1 VMVIKYLT
9 ISQHDD
15 LYITLN
21 KTDHL
26 LIGHY
31 VKDNVQSFNVAFC
44 IKMQV
49 QEFYLH
55 YKKKLYFEPNTKMT
69 IFFQLHLIIIITK

>member
-1 VMVIKYLT
+1 MVIKYLT

-21 KTDHL
+21 KMNHL

-31 VKDNVQSFNVAFC
+31 VKDNVQSFNVAF
-44 IKMQV
+44 
-49 QEFYLH
+49 LH
-55 YKKKLYFEPNTKMT
+55 QDASPRILPSLQKKLYFEPNTKM
-69 IFFQLHLIIIITK
+69 IFFSITFNHNNH